1 MKDRGAK
8 VLALGLLAACLLM
21 TGAAVA
27 FTIANPA
34 RASRAAGVTADL
46 AVLVFPTV
54 GALIAIRRPRNP
66 VGWLYLSTGLAFGL
80 GALTW
85 ELSWWAVATGSG
97 ATHSAS
103 LLLAGVGGW
112 WAVAIGT
119 IAPFSLLLFPDG
131 HLPSPRWRIV
141 AWVAALGIGLL
152 LVSSPFFP
160 DQAVGIPGAPTNP
173 LVDSSFANLAD
184 PLSGLGAVLFFPTIA
199 ASIVAVILRLRRS
212 QGVERAQ
219 LKWFAFGGG
228 VFAFGM
234 LVGITLDALG
244 HPQAREN
251 VLGFAVL
258 AVPISAGI
266 AMLRHR
272 LYDIDVVIK
281 KTLVFAI
288 LVLLLTAVFLVM
300 VVLAGAI
307 VIWIGNG
314 GFWSPAIVV
323 PGAFLLGVLTGPLW
337 RLAKRIADRVVYG
350 GRATAYEVLT
360 DFSERMRE
368 TYETEDVLVRMAA
381 VLGEGTGAEDAT
393 VWLRVDDVLRPEASW
408 PAGSEPSAEVPGDA
422 VEIVHQG
429 EKLGA
434 LSVRMPANDPMDEG
448 RERIVRD
455 LAAQAGPVL
464 RNVKLIEELRE
475 SRRRIV
481 AAQDEERRKIERNI
495 HDGAQQQLVALS
507 VKARLAR
514 QLAERD
520 LPKAT
525 KMLEQIE
532 HETQTALEDLR
543 DLARGIYPPLLAD
556 QGLPAALE
564 AQARRSTVPVT
575 VEADGCGRYGPE
587 AEAAVYFSVL
597 EALQNVAKYADATR
611 AIVRLVD
618 EDGDLSF
625 EIRDDGRGFDPSVA
639 SYGTGLQGMADRV
652 DALEGELAVSSTPG
666 AGTRVSGR
674 IPREGER

>member
-1 MKDRGAK
+1 
-8 VLALGLLAACLLM
+8 
-21 TGAAVA
+21 
-27 FTIANPA
+27 
-34 RASRAAGVTADL
+34 
-46 AVLVFPTV
+46 
-54 GALIAIRRPRNP
+54 
-66 VGWLYLSTGLAFGL
+66 
-80 GALTW
+80 
-85 ELSWWAVATGSG
+85 
-97 ATHSAS
+97 
-103 LLLAGVGGW
+103 
-112 WAVAIGT
+112 
-119 IAPFSLLLFPDG
+119 
-131 HLPSPRWRIV
+131 
-141 AWVAALGIGLL
+141 
-152 LVSSPFFP
+152 
-160 DQAVGIPGAPTNP
+160 
-173 LVDSSFANLAD
+173 
-184 PLSGLGAVLFFPTIA
+184 
-199 ASIVAVILRLRRS
+199 
-212 QGVERAQ
+212 
-219 LKWFAFGGG
+219 
-228 VFAFGM
+228 
-234 LVGITLDALG
+234 
-244 HPQAREN
+244 
-251 VLGFAVL
+251 
-258 AVPISAGI
+258 
-266 AMLRHR
+266 
-272 LYDIDVVIK
+272 
-281 KTLVFAI
+281 
-288 LVLLLTAVFLVM
+288 
-300 VVLAGAI
+300 
-307 VIWIGNG
+307 
-314 GFWSPAIVV
+314 
-323 PGAFLLGVLTGPLW
+323 
-337 RLAKRIADRVVYG
+337 
-350 GRATAYEVLT
+350 
-360 DFSERMRE
+360 MRE
-368 TYETEDVLVRMAA
+368 TYGTEDVLVRMAA
-381 VLGEGTGAEDAT
+381 VLGEGTRAEDAT

-525 KMLEQIE
+525 EMLEQIE

-625 EIRDDGRGFDPSVA
+625 EIRDDGRGFDPSAA
-639 SYGTGLQGMADRV
+639 SYGTGLQGMADRL
-652 DALEGELAVSSTPG
+652 AAISGELAVSSTPG